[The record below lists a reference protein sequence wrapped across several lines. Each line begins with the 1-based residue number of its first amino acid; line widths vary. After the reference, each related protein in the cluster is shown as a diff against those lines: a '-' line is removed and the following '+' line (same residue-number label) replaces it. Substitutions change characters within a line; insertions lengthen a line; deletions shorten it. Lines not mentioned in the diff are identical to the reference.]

1 MELRIT
7 NPEENGFLKEIQW
20 NQEEVKSWVAA
31 RVQDYKTIAYTADQ
45 AKDMKRD
52 RADLNK
58 LKAAFEDERKRLK
71 KVCMEPYNR
80 FEQQVKEIT
89 ALIDEPIQLIDSQL
103 SEIEERRKQLK
114 QKEIEDLFGTIGFQ
128 DFITLERIMDPNWL
142 NATVSLNK
150 IEEQM
155 KSLLFKVGTEVST
168 INSLPEFSFEALENY
183 KKTLDLNMAIAE
195 GQRLADIQSR
205 NVLQKKEQDRKQRN
219 SQRSNRK
226 RMLQLWK
233 QLRLM
238 RRLK

>member
-71 KVCMEPYNR
+71 KACMEPYNR

-128 DFITLERIMDPNWL
+128 DFITLEIMSIDLQTALDKDMAVIHEDGTTDYVDTQP
-142 NATVSLNK
+142 
-150 IEEQM
+150 EQDNVVADQE
-155 KSLLFKVGTEVST
+155 LQEV
-168 INSLPEFSFEALENY
+168 
-183 KKTLDLNMAIAE
+183 
-195 GQRLADIQSR
+195 
-205 NVLQKKEQDRKQRN
+205 KEQKEKEEPAE
-219 SQRSNRK
+219 SRSIEDEFF
-226 RMLQLWK
+226 Q
-233 QLRLM
+233 Q
-238 RRLK
+238 